1 MAISQHVLFRET
13 KRGLIRFLFFC
24 IELFFPIEHW
34 ISFAWASSW
43 KISFHLLVWLFI
55 FLFLIEGEK
64 NVGSVLF
71 KWIDV
76 DLYQK
81 SMWKRIR
88 KIADSVVSIR
98 NLKWKSMILIM
109 NCQKIYE
116 ECCGVYAVG
125 NFRNSKV
132 IEAYV
137 QTKCRRYTRMV
148 KCCLALTISNG
159 NIWYSYE
166 L

>member
-1 MAISQHVLFRET
+1 MMAISQHVLFRET
-13 KRGLIRFLFFC
+13 KRGLIRFLFVLYWIVFPDRALNFFC
-24 IELFFPIEHW
+24 LGFILENQF
-34 ISFAWASSW
+34 SWACV
-43 KISFHLLVWLFI
+43 IIHI
-55 FLFLIEGEK
+55 FVLDWRGK

-81 SMWKRIR
+81 FMWKRIR

-148 KCCLALTISNG
+148 KCCLALTI
-159 NIWYSYE
+159 
-166 L
+166 